1 MQHATALLGAGLLAA
16 GVFAQPATDSPLD
29 PQPNGPRKRDPAW
42 HFLVGPTVHVD
53 PDQLVESAIVEIRD
67 GRIVSVT
74 DMAAVRWALPA
85 GAQAHDLAGMHVYA
99 GFIDAHLAIEV
110 PRPDRDAPGAHW
122 NAGVTPQRSALDVTG
137 VPADDAK
144 RLRGLG
150 FAAAAIAPEGGIFAG
165 RSAVVSLAE
174 PPVDPSDGRAPVYR
188 PDAYHALS
196 FSGRGGPENRG
207 EFSGYP
213 NSQMG
218 AIALIRQTLID
229 SDWRDRLSLMSSEEA
244 RDAYLAPSCL
254 AHLSRQQHEDAP
266 LLFRTASELEGL
278 RAGKIA
284 AEFGR
289 RFIVLGSG
297 TEFRRLDAI
306 AANHAEEGAPVYV
319 LPLTLPETPDVET
332 VGAADSV
339 DLRDL
344 LTWEQAPT
352 NARRL
357 DGAGVRVCL
366 TAGGLRRGEKFEDNL
381 RRAIEVGGLE
391 PERALAMVTTAPAEV
406 LGVSEQ
412 LGTVEPGKIANLV
425 VATGDMFAPGEGS
438 GDERPRRGSG
448 GGDRARV
455 LDVWIDGERYAI
467 SEPDPPFDGSWTFRV
482 GEFFSMKLEIEGEEI
497 TATEG
502 EGEDANTGPARKVKI
517 DADARTISFVLDDTD
532 DGTGTYVQSGV
543 LGPDGVVRGTGLDP
557 SGGAFQW
564 TMTRAPEP
572 DLDPEVEPGAPARA
586 AEPDAQAREGDE
598 PADADESTGDTNKRP
613 PEELP
618 GYPFGAYA
626 IGELPAQE
634 SVLFTNATVWTS
646 GPAGVIENG
655 WVFIKDGKISAVG
668 EDGPP
673 GTAGEVRV
681 IDLAGKHI
689 TPGLIDAHSHTGIS
703 RGVNEGGQSVT
714 AEVRIGDVTDPDSMN
729 WYRQLAGGVTAVNS
743 MHGSANPIG
752 GQTQTNKVRW
762 GAVHP
767 DDMHMEGAKPGIKF
781 ALGEN
786 VKQSNWESDRTR
798 YPQTRMG
805 VETLIRDR
813 FAAARE
819 YGAGL
824 RQLESAEREIADSIR
839 REIDRD
845 EVRADLG
852 EVTISVHATAG
863 RRDLELETLAE
874 ILAGERLVHC
884 HSYRQ
889 DEILMLCRV
898 AQDFG
903 FTIGTFQHGLEVYK
917 VAEAVREAAI
927 GASLFSDWW
936 AYKVEVQD
944 AIAQA
949 GPLQAEVG
957 VLTSYNSDSDELARR
972 MNVEAAK
979 AVKYSGG
986 RLSEEEALKFVTI
999 NPAIQLGVG
1008 ERIGSIEEGKDADL
1022 AIWSGPPLSSFSRCE
1037 AAWIDGR
1044 EYFSLERDRILRD
1057 LNAEH
1062 RRRIVQKI
1070 LAEGGGKGKK
1080 RGGDEEEE
1088 SPGEEGEPPRSLR
1101 ERIAAA
1107 ARERHYLD
1115 LYLRGINPADHRC
1128 GDCGM
1133 SDMEFGGAR

>member
-1 MQHATALLGAGLLAA
+1 MMHHATALLGAGLLAA

-137 VPADDAK
+137 VPAEAAK

-207 EFSGYP
+207 EFASYP

-254 AHLSRQQHEDAP
+254 AHLSRQQHDDAP

-284 AEFGR
+284 AEFDR

-306 AANHAEEGAPVYV
+306 AANGAGDAAPVYI
-319 LPLTLPETPDVET
+319 LPLTFPETPDVAT

-344 LTWEQAPT
+344 MTWEQSPT

-357 DGAGVRVCL
+357 DEAGVRVCL
-366 TAGGLRRGEKFEDNL
+366 TAGGLRRGEEFDENL
-381 RRAIEVGGLE
+381 RKAIEVGGLD
-391 PERALAMVTTAPAEV
+391 PGRALAMLTTVPADV
-406 LGVSEQ
+406 LGVGDR
-412 LGTVEPGKIANLV
+412 LGSVEPGKIANLV
-425 VATGDMFAPGEGS
+425 VATGDLFAPGDDS
-438 GDERPRRGSG
+438 GDEAPRRGRG
-448 GGDRARV
+448 HKDRARV
-455 LDVWIDGERYAI
+455 LDVWIDGQRYAI
-467 SEPDPPFDGSWTFRV
+467 SDPDPPFDGAWTFRV

-572 DLDPEVEPGAPARA
+572 DVDPEMEPGAPARA
-586 AEPDAQAREGDE
+586 EEPDAQGTDGDE
-598 PADADESTGDTNKRP
+598 PADAAESTGDTNKRP

-646 GPAGVIENG
+646 GPRGVIENG

-668 EDGPP
+668 EGGLP

-819 YGAGL
+819 YA
-824 RQLESAEREIADSIR
+824 ATKR
-839 REIDRD
+839 R
-845 EVRADLG
+845 
-852 EVTISVHATAG
+852 S
-863 RRDLELETLAE
+863 DLELEALAE

-898 AQDFG
+898 AEEFG

-917 VAEAVREAAI
+917 VAEAVKDAAI

-986 RLSEEEALKFVTI
+986 RMSEEEALKFVTI

-1022 AIWSGPPLSSFSRCE
+1022 AVWSGPPLSSFSRCE

-1080 RGGDEEEE
+1080 RGEQDKE

-1133 SDMEFGGAR
+1133 SDMQFGGHR